1 MADFIL
7 PILLIVGGVFWS
19 FLRMYADM
27 MRPVPLGWGPG
38 YAGPAVALAGVA
50 WLAHSVSGLIG

>member
-1 MADFIL
+1 MADIIL
-7 PILLIVGGVFWS
+7 PALLIIGGVFWS

-38 YAGPAVALAGVA
+38 YAGPVAVLAGVA
-50 WLAHSVSGLIG
+50 WLAQTIAGAF